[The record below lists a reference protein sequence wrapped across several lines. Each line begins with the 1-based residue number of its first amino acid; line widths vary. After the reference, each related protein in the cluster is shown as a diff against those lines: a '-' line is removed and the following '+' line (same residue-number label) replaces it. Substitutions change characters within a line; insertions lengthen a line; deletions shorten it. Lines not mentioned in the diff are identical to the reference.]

1 MKFVISA
8 VLLSLTLCLA
18 VHAQTAA
25 APETAPATAEKKVRK
40 SVFRANKEQA
50 TQAQTI
56 LKAKGLYTGEVTGKL
71 NPDTRSALK
80 AWQKEN
86 AIKET
91 GTLNRATLEKMGI
104 DLTDRQKGITAEKA
118 PEGNSV
124 AKPSSDDDGAKAK
137 RAIFRATKEQITEA
151 QKMLKAKAMFSGEE
165 SGKLDDGTRDGLRK
179 FQEVNGLK
187 VTGTLNQVT
196 LEKMGIALTDRQKE
210 LAAQK

>member
-1 MKFVISA
+1 MKFIISA

-25 APETAPATAEKKVRK
+25 TPETAPAATEKKARK
-40 SVFRANKEQA
+40 PVFRANKEQA
-50 TQAQTI
+50 AQAQTF

-71 NPDTRSALK
+71 NPDTRAALK

-91 GTLNRATLEKMGI
+91 GTLNRVTLEKMGI
-104 DLTDRQKGITAEKA
+104 ELTDRQKGITAEKA
-118 PEGNSV
+118 PDGKSV
-124 AKPSSDDDGAKAK
+124 AKASSDDDGAKPK
-137 RAIFRATKEQITEA
+137 RVIFRATKEQITEA

-179 FQEVNGLK
+179 FQEANGLK

-210 LAAQK
+210 IAAQK